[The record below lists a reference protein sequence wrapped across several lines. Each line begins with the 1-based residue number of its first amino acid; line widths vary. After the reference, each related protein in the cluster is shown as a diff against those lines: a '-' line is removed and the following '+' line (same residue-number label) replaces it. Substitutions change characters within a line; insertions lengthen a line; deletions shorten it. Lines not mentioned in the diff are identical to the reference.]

1 MTVMN
6 SSNSNNIAQNT
17 WVFVWGMTPSV
28 VGHVGIQVGGE
39 KPGDPNGVYKSVHPN
54 LPVFGPL
61 IVYPVPVHAATSWQ
75 EDAESEGRAR
85 GLTDGALQQ
94 PDAVFHTTTHFEHI
108 HHAIDN

>member
-75 EDAESEGRAR
+75 EDAESEGRACASTAR
-85 GLTDGALQQ
+85 CS
-94 PDAVFHTTTHFEHI
+94 VSHNHFEHI